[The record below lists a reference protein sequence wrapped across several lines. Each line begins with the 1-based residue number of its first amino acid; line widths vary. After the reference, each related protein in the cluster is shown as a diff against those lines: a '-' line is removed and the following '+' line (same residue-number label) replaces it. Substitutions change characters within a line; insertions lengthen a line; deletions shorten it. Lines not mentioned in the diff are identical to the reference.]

1 MEELVGLL
9 FALLLLYWVIKGTL
23 FLFQRYHALLVI
35 AYIVFIFPVA
45 FIHAFFLGVFGK
57 SQEELLREE
66 AQWRQ
71 NGKCLWKK
79 RGESW
84 GGEPHTTCSQQF
96 CNCL

>member
-66 AQWRQ
+66 AQMEAKRQ
-71 NGKCLWKK
+71 ILIEEEKNKL
-79 RGESW
+79 RG
-84 GGEPHTTCSQQF
+84 
-96 CNCL
+96 

>member
-1 MEELVGLL
+1 MGDLVSVL

-66 AQWRQ
+66 AQKEAKRQ
-71 NGKCLWKK
+71 ILVEEERRKL
-79 RGESW
+79 RR
-84 GGEPHTTCSQQF
+84 
-96 CNCL
+96 

>member
-1 MEELVGLL
+1 MEELIGLL
-9 FALLLLYWVIKGTL
+9 FALLLLYWVIKGTF

-66 AQWRQ
+66 AQMEAKRQ
-71 NGKCLWKK
+71 MLVEEERRKL
-79 RGESW
+79 RR
-84 GGEPHTTCSQQF
+84 
-96 CNCL
+96 

>member
-9 FALLLLYWVIKGTL
+9 FALLFLYWVIKGTL

-45 FIHAFFLGVFGK
+45 FIHAFFLGIFGK

-66 AQWRQ
+66 AQQEAKRQ
-71 NGKCLWKK
+71 ILIEEEKNKL
-79 RGESW
+79 RG
-84 GGEPHTTCSQQF
+84 
-96 CNCL
+96 

>member
-57 SQEELLREE
+57 SEEELLREE
-66 AQWRQ
+66 AQKEAKRQ
-71 NGKCLWKK
+71 ILVEEERRKLG
-79 RGESW
+79 R
-84 GGEPHTTCSQQF
+84 
-96 CNCL
+96 

>member
-45 FIHAFFLGVFGK
+45 FIHAFFLGIFGK
-57 SQEELLREE
+57 SQEDLLREE
-66 AQWRQ
+66 AQKEAKRQ
-71 NGKCLWKK
+71 ILVEEERRKL
-79 RGESW
+79 RR
-84 GGEPHTTCSQQF
+84 
-96 CNCL
+96 

>member
-1 MEELVGLL
+1 MEEIVGLL

-57 SQEELLREE
+57 SQEEWVREE
-66 AQWRQ
+66 AQMEAKRQ
-71 NGKCLWKK
+71 MLVEEERRKL
-79 RGESW
+79 RR
-84 GGEPHTTCSQQF
+84 
-96 CNCL
+96 

>member
-1 MEELVGLL
+1 MGDLVSVL

-66 AQWRQ
+66 AQKEAKRQ
-71 NGKCLWKK
+71 ILVEEEKNKL
-79 RGESW
+79 RG
-84 GGEPHTTCSQQF
+84 
-96 CNCL
+96 

>member
-9 FALLLLYWVIKGTL
+9 FALLFLYWVIKGTL

-66 AQWRQ
+66 AQQEAKRQ
-71 NGKCLWKK
+71 ILIEEEKNKL
-79 RGESW
+79 RG
-84 GGEPHTTCSQQF
+84 
-96 CNCL
+96 

>member
-1 MEELVGLL
+1 MGDLVSVL

-66 AQWRQ
+66 AQMEAKRQ
-71 NGKCLWKK
+71 MLVEEERRKL
-79 RGESW
+79 RR
-84 GGEPHTTCSQQF
+84 
-96 CNCL
+96 

>member
-1 MEELVGLL
+1 MGDLVSVL

-66 AQWRQ
+66 AQQEAKRQ
-71 NGKCLWKK
+71 ILIEEEKNKL
-79 RGESW
+79 RG
-84 GGEPHTTCSQQF
+84 
-96 CNCL
+96 

>member
-66 AQWRQ
+66 AQKEAKRQ
-71 NGKCLWKK
+71 ILVEEERRKL
-79 RGESW
+79 RR
-84 GGEPHTTCSQQF
+84 
-96 CNCL
+96 

>member
-1 MEELVGLL
+1 MGDLVSVL

-45 FIHAFFLGVFGK
+45 FIHAFFLGIFGK

-66 AQWRQ
+66 AQQEAKRQ
-71 NGKCLWKK
+71 ILIEEEKNKL
-79 RGESW
+79 RG
-84 GGEPHTTCSQQF
+84 
-96 CNCL
+96 

>member
-66 AQWRQ
+66 AQQEAKRQ
-71 NGKCLWKK
+71 ILVEEERRKL
-79 RGESW
+79 RR
-84 GGEPHTTCSQQF
+84 
-96 CNCL
+96 